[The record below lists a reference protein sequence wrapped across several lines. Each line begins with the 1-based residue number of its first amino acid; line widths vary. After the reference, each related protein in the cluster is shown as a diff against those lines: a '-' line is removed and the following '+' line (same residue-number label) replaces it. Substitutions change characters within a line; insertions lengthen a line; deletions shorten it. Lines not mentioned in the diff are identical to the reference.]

1 MAEITN
7 TDLKIAR
14 EARKI
19 PRWKLAAELHVS
31 ESTIE
36 RWESGETQPH
46 PDEIDRLADALGDPM
61 LWHGW
66 MMSNYESYRRRY
78 IHADDHDLPVA
89 LMHVRHEVAD
99 LLALQDR
106 IERDSVD
113 GKIDDAVIGAAYVRE
128 IRELVP
134 ALINGL
140 QRLMPQEGT
149 LYGR

>member
-1 MAEITN
+1 MPEITN
-7 TDLKIAR
+7 ISLKIAR
-14 EARKI
+14 ESLKI

-36 RWESGETQPH
+36 RWETGETQPH
-46 PDEIDRLADALGDPM
+46 PDEVDRLAVALGDPM

-66 MMSNYESYRRRY
+66 MLSNYESYRRRY
-78 IHADDHDLPVA
+78 IHCDDRDLPVA

-99 LLALQDR
+99 LLELQDR

-113 GKIDDAVIGAAYVRE
+113 GKIDDATLSAAYASE

-140 QRLMPQEGT
+140 QRLVPQEGGP
-149 LYGR
+149 YGR